1 MEKYKGKIF
10 KILFFI
16 IILLAI
22 SVIFKQVSYA
32 ENEEANTTI
41 NQANSSEN
49 NNTTTSGT
57 TNDNQ
62 NTDTSSTNESKTT
75 TNNNQEKNVS
85 KKSTNANL
93 KNLGIKPHD
102 FSGFKPGITS
112 YEVTVP
118 TDTESVEV
126 YATPQDS
133 KAKVSGTGT
142 KKLEIGENKFE
153 VTVTSESG
161 NQKTYTINVKREG
174 EQGENTEVVQE
185 KYSGDGLSDL
195 TIENLQLS
203 PKFDTVIYEY
213 SIKYI
218 GEKTSLDIKATPT
231 DPYYVVE
238 ITGNE
243 ELKEGENII
252 NILVSDPDGN
262 NVATYQITV
271 TKSLV
276 DEEAIVRE
284 QKEKQKRIL
293 MVGGVIALVILTIA
307 IVLIIRHRRNSYW
320 DDDYEEDEEDLGQ
333 ENDEDIN
340 KINDDEVSEQ
350 KLDETVHNT
359 DDEGTIW
366 TKEQAREKFL
376 DNYSNLDVFEEEQV
390 NKKIINRKQKGK
402 RFK

>member
-32 ENEEANTTI
+32 ENEEANTTK
-41 NQANSSEN
+41 NQVGSSQNN
-49 NNTTTSGT
+49 NNTSTTTNKNQNNDISNT
-57 TNDNQ
+57 NQSKTSTNDNQ
-62 NTDTSSTNESKTT
+62 ETKAN
-75 TNNNQEKNVS
+75 

-102 FSGFKPGITS
+102 FSGFKPGTTS

-126 YATPQDS
+126 YAIPQDS

-153 VTVTSESG
+153 VIVTSESG

-195 TIENLQLS
+195 AIENLQLS

-276 DEEAIVRE
+276 DEEAIARE
-284 QKEKQKRIL
+284 QEEKQKRNI
-293 MVGGVIALVILTIA
+293 MIGGIIALVILLIA

-320 DDDYEEDEEDLGQ
+320 DDDYEEDEEDLEQ
-333 ENDEDIN
+333 ENDEDMN

-350 KLDETVHNT
+350 KLDETIHNT

-376 DNYSNLDVFEEEQV
+376 DNYSNLDVFEEKQV
-390 NKKIINRKQKGK
+390 NKKRTNKKQKGK